1 MSAGKKA
8 AKADKY
14 RSLVL
19 PRLGEVMDWARA
31 GADVKEIA
39 KKLGVGYTSLRS
51 WAKKGGEGEER
62 YVPLAV
68 VLAAG
73 QEAPNNEVEAALY
86 KKCLGYNAKIAKHY
100 KVKVVEYDPD
110 TMRKTAERE
119 ELREVFD
126 EVHIPADTNA
136 MIFFLVN
143 RLPERWQRDPSGQ
156 SGADEENTGVVEI
169 AKVSTPQDETDG

>member
-1 MSAGKKA
+1 MSAEKKA

-19 PRLGEVMDWARA
+19 PRLGEILDWARA
-31 GADVKEIA
+31 GADLKEIA
-39 KKLGVGYTSLRS
+39 EKLGVGYTTLRS
-51 WAKKGGEGEER
+51 WVKKGGEGEER

-73 QEAPNNEVEAALY
+73 QETPNNEVEAALY

-126 EVHIPADTNA
+126 EVHVPADTNA
-136 MIFFLVN
+136 MIFYLVN
-143 RLPERWQRDPSGQ
+143 RLPQRWQRDPSGQ
-156 SGADEENTGVVEI
+156 GGTDEENTGVIEMPAVSPVEE
-169 AKVSTPQDETDG
+169 SNG

>member
-14 RSLVL
+14 RDCVL
-19 PRLGEVMDWARA
+19 PRLADILAWAKA
-31 GADVKEIA
+31 GADLKEIA
-39 KKLGVGYTSLRS
+39 KKLGVGYSSLRS
-51 WAKKGGEGEER
+51 WLKKGGEGEER
-62 YVPLAV
+62 YIPLAV
-68 VLAAG
+68 VLSAG
-73 QEAPNNEVEAALY
+73 QEEPNNDVEAALY

-126 EVHIPADTNA
+126 EVHVPADTNA
-136 MIFFLVN
+136 MIFYLVN
-143 RLPERWQRDPSGQ
+143 RLPERWKRDP
-156 SGADEENTGVVEI
+156 ADREDTGEENTGVIEMPSVAEE
-169 AKVSTPQDETDG
+169 PENG